1 MIWQLVNDR
10 QGTIGQAIISR
21 GGRNTNPVN
30 NNTLPINNTTPNP
43 INNTTGANNDTNNSS
58 TINNGTTNNNGDGNT
73 TTNTS
78 NTTTN
83 GNTSNST
90 TGNNNSTNNTSTTPV
105 VPMPSTSSLILSMFY
120 CGFGKDFC
128 GQSTTDDVQSKASIV
143 ILAFA
148 NILANGS
155 IEVDNNNFP
164 TNLQLS
170 WRASGKKILISVGG
184 QNVDWDTAF
193 TNSQNTNNFISSVV
207 DVVNRYNLDGVD
219 LNI

>member
-1 MIWQLVNDR
+1 MIWQLVNDK
-10 QGTIGQAIISR
+10 QGTIGQTIISR
-21 GGRNTNPVN
+21 GGRNTNTTTPVN
-30 NNTLPINNTTPNP
+30 NSTIINNNSTTNNTT
-43 INNTTGANNDTNNSS
+43 NS
-58 TINNGTTNNNGDGNT
+58 TVVNNGTSTANY
-73 TTNTS
+73 TS

-83 GNTSNST
+83 GSTVNNFTS
-90 TGNNNSTNNTSTTPV
+90 NNSTNNSNGVIPV
-105 VPMPSTSSLILSMFY
+105 PGSSYSLSMFY

-148 NILANGS
+148 NILNNGS

-170 WRASGKKILISVGG
+170 WKNSGKKVLISVGG

-193 TNSQNTNNFISSVV
+193 TNTQNTNNFINSVV
-207 DVVNRYNLDGVD
+207 DAVNRYNLDGVD

>member
-1 MIWQLVNDR
+1 MIWQLVNDK
-10 QGTIGQAIISR
+10 QGTIGQTIISR
-21 GGRNTNPVN
+21 GGRNTNTTTPINNSTNSTTTPVN
-30 NNTLPINNTTPNP
+30 NSTIINNNSTTNNTT
-43 INNTTGANNDTNNSS
+43 NS
-58 TINNGTTNNNGDGNT
+58 TVVNNGTSTTN
-73 TTNTS
+73 NTS

-83 GNTSNST
+83 GSTVNNST
-90 TGNNNSTNNTSTTPV
+90 SNNSTNNSTGVIPV
-105 VPMPSTSSLILSMFY
+105 SGSSYFLSMFY

-148 NILANGS
+148 NILNNGS

-170 WRASGKKILISVGG
+170 WKNSGKKVLISVGG

-193 TNSQNTNNFISSVV
+193 TNTQNTNNFINSVI
-207 DVVNRYNLDGVD
+207 DAVNRYNLDGVD